1 MLSVLAGLLVE
12 LVAIVPAGFDLVP
25 ESVSVTV
32 MVNIAATPAGVLA
45 VSGLMVVDV
54 ARAATVSVAAL
65 VVAVCVPLQV
75 FVNTARY
82 LFPLALTGGEVSVN
96 VVLVAPV
103 MFVKPEPVSTCHCT
117 VGVGLPLAAAVK
129 LALAP

>member
-45 VSGLMVVDV
+45 VSGLMLVDV
-54 ARAATVSVAAL
+54 ARAVTV
-65 VVAVCVPLQV
+65 
-75 FVNTARY
+75 
-82 LFPLALTGGEVSVN
+82 
-96 VVLVAPV
+96 
-103 MFVKPEPVSTCHCT
+103 T
-117 VGVGLPLAAAVK
+117 V
-129 LALAP
+129 